1 MEYFTR
7 FQKIDRNFAAS
18 HFVESRSHETSLAA
32 AAAVVAA
39 AAAVVVAAVLAAAA
53 AATTSDFIFEIMIP
67 GEGSGRKKVREMGK
81 RETEKGEKRE
91 LQRDKEEMK
100 T

>member
-32 AAAVVAA
+32 AAAA
-39 AAAVVVAAVLAAAA
+39 
-53 AATTSDFIFEIMIP
+53 TSDFIFEIMIP

-100 T
+100 TQTL

>member
-39 AAAVVVAAVLAAAA
+39 AVVVAADAVVAAA

-67 GEGSGRKKVREMGK
+67 GEGSGR
-81 RETEKGEKRE
+81 EKAR
-91 LQRDKEEMK
+91 
-100 T
+100 

>member
-32 AAAVVAA
+32 VV
-39 AAAVVVAAVLAAAA
+39 AA
-53 AATTSDFIFEIMIP
+53 AATTSDSIFEIMIP
-67 GEGSGRKKVREMGK
+67 GEGSGR
-81 RETEKGEKRE
+81 EKA
-91 LQRDKEEMK
+91 
-100 T
+100 